1 MKVESTWRLI
11 GVKNQR
17 VGGKTKKIKRPL
29 GETMNENTKC

>member
-17 VGGKTKKIKRPL
+17 VGGKNEKSKKASK
-29 GETMNENTKC
+29 